1 MIHVIANGHLA
12 SYCADDLITSGS
24 IGIPVTFDLSEDFDG
39 LSCVAVFT
47 GSGKKLDVLITN
59 GSCVVPHECVANA
72 GGTLGIGVYGRN
84 ALGTIAIPTVW
95 AGDIIIHEGAQ
106 PSGIDPSEPTPD
118 WTAQV
123 QETAEEAERLAQ
135 SVVDA
140 AERGDF
146 DGADGTTFT
155 PAVSEQGIISWTN
168 DGDKPNPSPVDIKG
182 PQGETGPAGA
192 DGEDGISPTVTVTDI
207 TGGHRITITDADG
220 AHSFDVMDGSTPTVP
235 VTDVQVNGTSVLS
248 NGVANV
254 PVTSAGTWGVT
265 QPQTDRGIGTTNG
278 KISISPATDTHI
290 KEGNRTY
297 VPVCTSKQ
305 HAAAFYG
312 LAKAAG
318 ADMKDIASTTVGV
331 YPEEQKSAIS
341 EMLSG
346 SVAVSGTTPTI
357 AAKPGIRY
365 VCGEVA
371 TLGITLPPTGIVDVV
386 FESGSTA
393 TVLTVTPPSGVTSVK
408 WANGFDP
415 TALEANTTYELNIL
429 DGRYGVVASWT

>member
-1 MIHVIANGHLA
+1 MIRVQANGHLA
-12 SYCADDLITSGS
+12 TCCTDDLITSGS

-47 GSGKKLDVLITN
+47 GSGAKVDALITS

-72 GGTLGIGVYGRN
+72 GGTLGIGVYARN
-84 ALGTIAIPTVW
+84 ALGTIVIPTIW
-95 AGDIIIHEGAQ
+95 AGNIIIHEGAE
-106 PSGIDPSEPTPD
+106 PSGIDPAEPTPD

-123 QETAEEAERLAQ
+123 QEAAEEAERLAQ

-155 PAVSEQGIISWTN
+155 PEVSEQGIISWTN
-168 DGDKPNPSPVDIKG
+168 DGGKPNPEPVDIMG

-192 DGEDGISPTVTVTDI
+192 DGEDGVSPSVTVTDI

-220 AHSFDVMDGSTPTVP
+220 AHSFDVLDGQSGGVS
-235 VTDVQVNGTSVLS
+235 DVQVNGTSVVT

-254 PVTSAGTWGVT
+254 PIAGNGVLGVGSTGGGEYGVNIRSDGAFCTVGASATLTKAGVNT
-265 QPQTDRGIGTTNG
+265 YRPITPSMED
-278 KISISPATDTHI
+278 SAT
-290 KEGNRTY
+290 
-297 VPVCTSKQ
+297 
-305 HAAAFYG
+305 FYG

-318 ADMKDIASTTVGV
+318 ADMKNVSGATVGV
-331 YPEEQKSAIS
+331 YPEAQKSAIS
-341 EMLSG
+341 EMLGG
-346 SVAVSGTTPTI
+346 SVAVTGSTPTI

-365 VCGEVA
+365 VCGECSTLDIVVPA
-371 TLGITLPPTGIVDVV
+371 TGVVDVR

-393 TVLTVTPPSGVTSVK
+393 TVLTITPPSGVTSVK

-415 TALEANTTYELNIL
+415 ASLDANTVYELNIA
-429 DGRYGVVASWT
+429 DGELGVACAWT